1 MATNRARRFHH
12 SIEPHL
18 ESLFRAAFRLAGN
31 RADAEDLVQDTC
43 IRAFERVAELREAQT
58 TRGWLL
64 SILYHLFVDGV
75 RRARRSPVTMETG
88 STVDRSAGPGPD
100 PEAEAIRRQSE
111 EALHRAWLELEP
123 GQRALLALRAE
134 GYSSAEI
141 AEIVGVPIDAL
152 YARLYRARLNLA
164 ELLKKPSDS
173 KPNDRLRVA
182 K

>member
-1 MATNRARRFHH
+1 MATNRARRFHR

-18 ESLFRAAFRLAGN
+18 EALFRAGFRLAGN
-31 RADAEDLVQDTC
+31 RTDAEDLVQDTC
-43 IRAFERVAELREAQT
+43 IRAFERLAELREARS

-64 SILYHLFVDGV
+64 SILYNRFVDGV
-75 RRARRSPVTMETG
+75 RRATRSPVTIEAG
-88 STVDRSAGPGPD
+88 STIDQSACPGPD

-111 EALHRAWLELEP
+111 EALYQAWLELEP

-141 AEIVGVPIDAL
+141 AEISGVPIDAL

-164 ELLKKPSDS
+164 ELLKRPSNS
-173 KPNDRLRVA
+173 KANDRLRIA